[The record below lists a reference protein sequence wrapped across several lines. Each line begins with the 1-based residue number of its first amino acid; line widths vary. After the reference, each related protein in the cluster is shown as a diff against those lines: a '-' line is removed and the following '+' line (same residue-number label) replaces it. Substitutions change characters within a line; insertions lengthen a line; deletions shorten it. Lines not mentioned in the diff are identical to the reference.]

1 MGFVGL
7 VDLEELLVHL
17 VGFELGGGVLVFFVF
32 VDDVFLEGHFG
43 FHKGKIIMGYY
54 WGWI

>member
-54 WGWI
+54 WGGA